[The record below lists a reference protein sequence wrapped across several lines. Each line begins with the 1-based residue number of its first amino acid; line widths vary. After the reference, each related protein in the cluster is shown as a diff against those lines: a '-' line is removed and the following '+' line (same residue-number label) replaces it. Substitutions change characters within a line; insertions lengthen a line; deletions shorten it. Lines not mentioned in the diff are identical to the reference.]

1 MSVQVIERNGHP
13 EWAILPYEEYLQLVE
28 QAETLQDIQDYDR
41 IKAAVES
48 GEEEVIPAGVA
59 YALAEGESPIKV
71 WREFRQLT
79 QQQLAEL
86 VGMSVPFLSQIET
99 AKRKASMKIMVALA
113 KALRVTVDDLITSDK
128 SLF

>member
-1 MSVQVIERNGHP
+1 MSVQVIERNGQP

-59 YALAEGESPIKV
+59 FTLAVGESPVKV
-71 WREFRQLT
+71 WREYRQLT

-86 VGMSVPFLSQIET
+86 VGMSVPFLSRIET
-99 AKRKASMKIMVALA
+99 AKRKTSMKTMVAIA
-113 KALRVTVDDLITSDK
+113 KALRVTVDDLITSG
-128 SLF
+128 

>member
-1 MSVQVIERNGHP
+1 MSVQVIERNGQP

-28 QAETLQDIQDYDR
+28 QAEIFQDIQDYDR

-48 GEEEVIPAGVA
+48 GEEEVIPAEVA
-59 YALAEGESPIKV
+59 YTLAEGESPVKV
-71 WREFRQLT
+71 WREYRQLT

-99 AKRKASMKIMVALA
+99 AKRKTSMKTMVAIA

>member
-48 GEEEVIPAGVA
+48 GEEEVIPAGSA

-71 WREFRQLT
+71 WREYRQLT